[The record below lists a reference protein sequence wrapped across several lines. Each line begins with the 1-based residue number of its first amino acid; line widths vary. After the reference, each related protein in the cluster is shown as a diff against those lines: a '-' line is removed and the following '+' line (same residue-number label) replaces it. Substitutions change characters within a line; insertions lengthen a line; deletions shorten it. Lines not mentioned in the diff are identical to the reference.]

1 MKEMNMKNSLMFF
14 GIPGISIFFMFDW
27 GYEKL
32 INWDIPVHWSTF
44 MCLWGPMLIM
54 ISFVLVR
61 FFMSGLD
68 FTNYFSIG
76 KLNKKQV
83 LIVIGAFLVVQ
94 ILEALLSFSR
104 PLLASLQGFQVP
116 SYYPDI
122 FRLDMELKVP
132 LETFLGMK
140 LKGNTFPIFFWLLW
154 LITNIGCEE
163 LLWRGYAL
171 PRMEKFF
178 GRWAWLVN
186 GLLWNIFIHL
196 FMRWSFITLIPVTL
210 IVPYLCQKYK
220 SIWPGVLIHGLGN
233 SLLFALLIP
242 SVFN

>member
-1 MKEMNMKNSLMFF
+1 MTKNNKRLNSIVLNIFDKYLKGVFKDEGNEYEKFIDVF

-154 LITNIGCEE
+154 LIINIGCEE

-171 PRMEKFF
+171 PRMEKFLAD
-178 GRWAWLVN
+178 G
-186 GLLWNIFIHL
+186 
-196 FMRWSFITLIPVTL
+196 
-210 IVPYLCQKYK
+210 
-220 SIWPGVLIHGLGN
+220 HGW
-233 SLLFALLIP
+233 
-242 SVFN
+242 

>member
-1 MKEMNMKNSLMFF
+1 MKEMNMKNSLLFF
-14 GIPGISIFFMFDW
+14 GIPGISIFFMFHR
-27 GYEKL
+27 GYEML
-32 INWDIPVHWSTF
+32 INWDIPVNWSTF
-44 MCLWGPMLIM
+44 ICMWGPVLIM
-54 ISFVLVR
+54 VCFVLAR
-61 FFMSGLD
+61 FFMSGLN
-68 FTNYFSIG
+68 FANYFSIG

-104 PLLASLQGFQVP
+104 PLLASIQGFHVP
-116 SYYPDI
+116 SYYPDL
-122 FRLDMELKVP
+122 FRLDMELKIP

-140 LKGNTFPIFFWLLW
+140 LKGNAFPIFFWL
-154 LITNIGCEE
+154 IINIGGEE

-186 GLLWNIFIHL
+186 GLLWNICIHF

-210 IVPYLCQKYK
+210 MVPYLCQKYK

-233 SLLFALLIP
+233 LLVFALLIP